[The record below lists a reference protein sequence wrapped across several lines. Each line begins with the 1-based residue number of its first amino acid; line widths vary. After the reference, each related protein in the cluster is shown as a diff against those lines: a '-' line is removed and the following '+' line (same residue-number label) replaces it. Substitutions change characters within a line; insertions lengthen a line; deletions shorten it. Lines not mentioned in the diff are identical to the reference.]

1 MLAQRAPRRIHYAW
15 IIAAITFLMLIV
27 TAGVRSTPSVLMIP
41 LEQEFGWSRPIVSL
55 AVSINIFL
63 YGLCGPFAA
72 ALMDKLGALSTS
84 GALRRVSSCADGH
97 PDPQPV
103 KQRPPRSHRSSHP
116 SHRRPPLFVTHEP
129 SPLLSPLRRALVPGL
144 PAFPLVSWPGSAPGA
159 SSFVRRPKPLER
171 V

>member
-1 MLAQRAPRRIHYAW
+1 MLAQLAPRRIHYAW

-72 ALMDKLGALSTS
+72 ALMDKFGM
-84 GALRRVSSCADGH
+84 RRVILAA
-97 PDPQPV
+97 
-103 KQRPPRSHRSSHP
+103 
-116 SHRRPPLFVTHEP
+116 
-129 SPLLSPLRRALVPGL
+129 LLMIAGATALTTQLREA
-144 PAFPLVSWPGSAPGA
+144 W
-159 SSFVRRPKPLER
+159 
-171 V
+171 